1 MEYIKISVGNGKMQG
16 LSSINTNTMTNLFCL
31 NQCKFKDDCYSK
43 RHINRFRNNANAW
56 ELNSDKL
63 SSQLINYDLLP
74 KFFNTKVIRFHS
86 HGELIND
93 THLINFINICI
104 KNPDITFTLWTKRN
118 DLIKKYFDEYYNTG
132 SYRDKPDNL
141 ILIFSNSKFN
151 APMKKIPLYFDKTF
165 NVITKDSDIKPNC
178 IGKCKDCMI
187 CYTKNSKETQIIE
200 VLK

>member
-16 LSSINTNTMTNLFCL
+16 LSSINTNTMTNLYCL
-31 NQCKFKDDCYSK
+31 HKCSFKGECYSK
-43 RHINRFRNNANAW
+43 KHINRFRNNADAW
-56 ELNSDKL
+56 QLNSDKL
-63 SSQLINYDLLP
+63 SNSIIDYDLLP

-86 HGELIND
+86 HGELINRN
-93 THLINFINICI
+93 HLRNFVNICD
-104 KNPDITFTLWTKRN
+104 KNNDVIFTLWTKRN
-118 DLIKKYFDEYYNTG
+118 DLIKEFFNTN
-132 SYRDKPDNL
+132 SKPDNL

-165 NVITKDSDIKPNC
+165 NVITKDSQIKANC

-187 CYTKNSKETQIIE
+187 CYTKDSKETQIIE